1 MTEGTSRNE
10 AQLVEVFG
18 GHVLPTARLVALFHG
33 ILLRRFGGAAGIRDS
48 WLLEGAVA
56 RGAQVFAC
64 SGTGDIV
71 EAACAIAEG
80 IIRNHPCVDGN
91 ERTGFATIASTLAVN
106 GYRLEMKPIDAAQ
119 AMVDVAARNSA
130 DEEFRNLVRTYA
142 VHEPTSD
149 LTGKHPTTGETNF
162 GS

>member
-1 MTEGTSRNE
+1 MTEGTSLDE

-33 ILLRRFGGAAGIRDS
+33 IQLRRFGGAAGLRDS
-48 WLLEGAVA
+48 GLLESAVA
-56 RGAQVFAC
+56 RGAQVLAY

-80 IIRNHPCVDGN
+80 IIRNHPFVDGN
-91 ERTGFATIASTLAVN
+91 ERTGFATIASALAAN
-106 GYRLEMKPIDAAQ
+106 GYRLDMEPIDAAQ
-119 AMVDVAARNSA
+119 AVVDVAARNMTA
-130 DEEFRNLVRTYA
+130 EEFRNLVRAHA
-142 VHEPTSD
+142 VPEPTSD